1 MINPTR
7 ERIPM
12 PEQPKN
18 LRCTN
23 FDEVALGYAPLEA
36 VGEAMRCLDCREQPC
51 VAGCPIHQ
59 NIPGFL
65 ARVAVGDFDGAYDL
79 VSQHSSLPGIC
90 GRVCPQEQ
98 QCEKNCS
105 HALKGE
111 AVGIGRVERFVSD
124 WHDAHTPIQAPEVEP
139 KGKKVAVIGSGP
151 AGIAC
156 AGDLAAL
163 GYDVT
168 IFEKLSYAGGILTY
182 GIPTFVLPREV
193 VDRALKT
200 LWARGVEIVT
210 DSPVDRTRTVDD
222 LFAAG
227 YEAVFVGSGADVP
240 QVPRGLDTTLTGVW
254 TANDYLTQVNLHSDA
269 LPENIRRAKRVL
281 VVGGGN
287 VAVDAVRCA
296 RRLGAETIM
305 VYRRTIA
312 EAPARRD
319 EIAHTYEEDI
329 EIQELTNP
337 VACYGENG
345 VLTGVKCER
354 MVLGEPDDSGRR
366 RPVGTGEFFDVAC
379 DNLVIAT
386 GTSYSED
393 VVDTTT
399 GIEKDRWGGIA
410 TGEDGATSR
419 PGVFAG
425 GDAVTGPQTVVK
437 AMGAGKQAA
446 VSIDKYLSN
455 R

>member
-1 MINPTR
+1 M
-7 ERIPM
+7 
-12 PEQPKN
+12 
-18 LRCTN
+18 
-23 FDEVALGYAPLEA
+23 
-36 VGEAMRCLDCREQPC
+36 
-51 VAGCPIHQ
+51 
-59 NIPGFL
+59 
-65 ARVAVGDFDGAYDL
+65 
-79 VSQHSSLPGIC
+79 
-90 GRVCPQEQ
+90 
-98 QCEKNCS
+98 
-105 HALKGE
+105 
-111 AVGIGRVERFVSD
+111 
-124 WHDAHTPIQAPEVEP
+124 
-139 KGKKVAVIGSGP
+139 
-151 AGIAC
+151 
-156 AGDLAAL
+156 
-163 GYDVT
+163 T

-222 LFAAG
+222 PLRRRVRG
-227 YEAVFVGSGADVP
+227 RLVGSGADVP

-269 LPENIRRAKRVL
+269 LPENIRRQAGP
-281 VVGGGN
+281 GGGG
-287 VAVDAVRCA
+287 RQRGGG
-296 RRLGAETIM
+296 RRPLCPAPGGGDHHGLPPHHRRGPPPAGMRSPTPT
-305 VYRRTIA
+305 RRTS
-312 EAPARRD
+312 RSRK
-319 EIAHTYEEDI
+319 
-329 EIQELTNP
+329 LTNP

-419 PGVFAG
+419 PGVLP
-425 GDAVTGPQTVVK
+425 AVTPSPAPRPWSRPWARGSKP
-437 AMGAGKQAA
+437 
-446 VSIDKYLSN
+446 